1 MAQISM
7 TENIT
12 DNIKKSAAFCDRAD
26 SCDLLFFPEI
36 QFSPFF
42 PQYEGGNAERY
53 LMDETDEAVEI
64 MKRKAAEHRL
74 YISPNLYMKQNGKSY
89 DTSLWITPE
98 GIIEDRAKMVHVA
111 QAEYFYEKDYY
122 TPSDDGFK
130 VFDTP
135 FGRIGIVI
143 CFDRHLPE
151 SVRTC
156 ALRGAQLVIIPT
168 ANFKDEPMEVFEWE
182 IRVQAMQNQVFI
194 AMCNRVGLEDR
205 MDFAGE
211 SLVAGPDGR
220 LIVKADDSEQLV
232 TAELD
237 LSEAVSRRKK
247 FSYMDYRRKEMY
259 L

>member
-26 SCDLLFFPEI
+26 GCDLLFFPEI

-98 GIIEDRAKMVHVA
+98 
-111 QAEYFYEKDYY
+111 
-122 TPSDDGFK
+122 
-130 VFDTP
+130 
-135 FGRIGIVI
+135 
-143 CFDRHLPE
+143 
-151 SVRTC
+151 
-156 ALRGAQLVIIPT
+156 RG
-168 ANFKDEPMEVFEWE
+168 
-182 IRVQAMQNQVFI
+182 
-194 AMCNRVGLEDR
+194 
-205 MDFAGE
+205 
-211 SLVAGPDGR
+211 
-220 LIVKADDSEQLV
+220 
-232 TAELD
+232 
-237 LSEAVSRRKK
+237 
-247 FSYMDYRRKEMY
+247 
-259 L
+259 